1 MIHVS
6 GAQLL
11 EALEAA
17 CQNVG
22 YEGEIGAFP
31 QVAGIEMTVNATVPY
46 ERGELY
52 PDSTYASPA
61 APGARVTIHT
71 VGGADFD
78 EDEVYA
84 IVVPDFMAQGGETYY
99 QFRVASE
106 KEAPIALSFDY
117 EALVGYLIGPLD
129 HEVPERYREPQG
141 RITIIKE

>member
-1 MIHVS
+1 M
-6 GAQLL
+6 
-11 EALEAA
+11 
-17 CQNVG
+17 
-22 YEGEIGAFP
+22 
-31 QVAGIEMTVNATVPY
+31 
-46 ERGELY
+46 
-52 PDSTYASPA
+52 
-61 APGARVTIHT
+61 TIHT

-106 KEAPIALSFDY
+106 KETPIALSFDY